1 MNLFRKS
8 ITIAALSLSVVACG
22 ETENSG
28 EGWVGGP
35 DPILA
40 EEYTG
45 KDWSK
50 VYSGTDV
57 RDGIVYGDIVV
68 GNPDAP
74 VNIIEYGSTTCGH
87 CATFNN
93 EYLPEIKKTYIKRGI
108 AKVSFNN
115 YLFSAIDISA
125 SKLARC
131 VGPKRAYPVL
141 SLLFERQADWAFTG
155 NIDDLVNIAR
165 RVGVNR
171 AKFDACMKNKELEK
185 VMTEMTSEAIRLGVP
200 GTPTFFID
208 GTMVD
213 DLRSHWKLT
222 NAIKA
227 AR

>member
-1 MNLFRKS
+1 MNVFTKTIS
-8 ITIAALSLSVVACG
+8 IAALSFSMAACG
-22 ETENSG
+22 EVGDTS

-50 VYSGTDV
+50 VYTATDV
-57 RDGIVYGDIVV
+57 RDGIVYGEIVV

-74 VNIIEYGSTTCGH
+74 VNVIEYGSLTCGH

-93 EYLPEIKKTYIKRGI
+93 EYLLELKKTYIKRGI

-115 YLFSAIDISA
+115 YLFSATDISA

-131 VGPKRAYPVL
+131 VGPARAYPVL

-185 VMTEMTSEAIRLGVP
+185 AMTVMTQEANNLGVP
-200 GTPTFFID
+200 GTPTFFIN
-208 GTMVD
+208 GTMIGDVQ
-213 DLRSHWKLT
+213 SHWKLT